1 MRLFTIKEWF
11 VDDKTG
17 TTIMGDWRRFEAKTV
32 RRVVENAPQYFALV
46 QCISMNLRS
55 IFWGFFSIFI
65 IVLLRSFGL
74 YFWQGGGRHPDR
86 HHAEDRV
93 EAESHSIHGGV
104 INGDSKQCPDLHLQA
119 RAFCGKYIEWLCH
132 EVLDVTG

>member
-55 IFWGFFSIFI
+55 IFWGFFFYIYNSSTPILRSIF
-65 IVLLRSFGL
+65 L
-74 YFWQGGGRHPDR
+74 
-86 HHAEDRV
+86 
-93 EAESHSIHGGV
+93 
-104 INGDSKQCPDLHLQA
+104 A
-119 RAFCGKYIEWLCH
+119 RWRTASSSDFRQDNKRL
-132 EVLDVTG
+132 

>member
-46 QCISMNLRS
+46 QGIPKYLRS
-55 IFWGFFSIFI
+55 IFINFIF
-65 IVLLRSFGL
+65 L
-74 YFWQGGGRHPDR
+74 YLKLITD
-86 HHAEDRV
+86 
-93 EAESHSIHGGV
+93 
-104 INGDSKQCPDLHLQA
+104 
-119 RAFCGKYIEWLCH
+119 
-132 EVLDVTG
+132 